1 MVKNVNGICIID
13 LRSHVIA
20 RRGNVSD
27 EIFGIQQN
35 NSLCQTNMCPGSYM

>member
-1 MVKNVNGICIID
+1 MVKNVNRICIID